1 VKEYRCLEIYLL
13 EIKHRLS
20 FLKHIKISKTATLD
34 EKRKELWDVSG
45 IIEGRSNQEFK
56 FDTRPLKNNIK
67 EGSFKMK
74 ADKMVFDIWNK
85 YIIVDV
91 PELLQYIKKNKL
103 KKVQLENLIFELD
116 WNIILPKT

>member
-1 VKEYRCLEIYLL
+1 MKKFIAKQLDQVRYPSRQQ
-13 EIKHRLS
+13 
-20 FLKHIKISKTATLD
+20 KIQ
-34 EKRKELWDVSG
+34 ELWDVEGILKERSNELLKFDLRP
-45 IIEGRSNQEFK
+45 IIEFK
-56 FDTRPLKNNIK
+56 KRDHGKW
-67 EGSFKMK
+67 GSFKSK